1 MSWSVCT
8 PSQTSKGLWRARLSW
23 KGRSYGNPNQPGL
36 QDHSQASIC
45 SRTAA
50 AICGDRTLAS
60 PACKLAYHHP
70 RSSLQTPSGDLPR
83 TPFPLFPS
91 TGPESGSF
99 RNQRRRGETTAQAH
113 ALAAGLRECPHMGL
127 HTQAPHPAP
136 AAQSPAPL
144 AWHPPGPSVL
154 VPRLPSHRRFSGI
167 PSKQTFAQDLKSTK
181 ATCFC
186 ALWSL
191 GRPPASEGLGGQG
204 LHEAGTL
211 ALGTGTHQLHSP
223 DPAKPS
229 LSPLHRKGDIASQVY
244 GRMFSLK

>member
-23 KGRSYGNPNQPGL
+23 KGRSYGNPNQPGP
-36 QDHSQASIC
+36 QGHSQASIC

-50 AICGDRTLAS
+50 AICGDRTLQS
-60 PACKLAYHHP
+60 PVCKQACHHP

-99 RNQRRRGETTAQAH
+99 RNQRRRRETTAQAY
-113 ALAAGLRECPHMGL
+113 ALAARLRERPHMGL
-127 HTQAPHPAP
+127 HTQAPHPVP
-136 AAQSPAPL
+136 AAQSPVPL
-144 AWHPPGPSVL
+144 AWHPPGPSAL

-181 ATCFC
+181 AKCFC

-211 ALGTGTHQLHSP
+211 ALGTGGPPTASTRPSQAFPKPTAQKGRHSWSGLWK
-223 DPAKPS
+223 DV
-229 LSPLHRKGDIASQVY
+229 LT
-244 GRMFSLK
+244 